1 MLNKQK
7 ILRLRTIANPL
18 KPIVYI
24 GQKGF
29 NDEILALIDRELNNH
44 ELLKIKFQDFKDQ
57 KKEITDEICEK
68 LECTKISIVGFVA
81 TIYRQHPDPEKRKIV
96 I

>member
-1 MLNKQK
+1 MLTKQK
-7 ILRLRTIANPL
+7 IMRLRSIANPM

-24 GQKGF
+24 GQKGY

-57 KKEITDEICEK
+57 KKEIVEDICNK
-68 LECTKISIVGFVA
+68 LECANIGIIGFIA
-81 TIYRQHPDPEKRKIV
+81 IIYRQHPDPEKRKIN